1 MENKDFCNAVKLPE
15 DTEILEFNQYQ
26 KFDKTSFIICADLK
40 YVQYKSL
47 MDVKIILKI
56 HPKQ

>member
-40 YVQYKSL
+40 YV
-47 MDVKIILKI
+47 
-56 HPKQ
+56 